1 MGNILEIFAF
11 LVYYIIIRIF
21 LRGDEML
28 SGNYS
33 NIDFYKKAL
42 DGTWERNKAIT
53 QNISNENTPKYKRKV
68 VTFEDQLN
76 QSIRKNKITLKKTN
90 DRHIGVGTNTFK
102 PNWIE
107 DKSTSY
113 RIDGNN
119 VNIDTES
126 ADLAKNKI
134 MYDALINQV
143 IGEFDKIKNV
153 ITEGSK

>member
-1 MGNILEIFAF
+1 MLIKNYGN
-11 LVYYIIIRIF
+11 V
-21 LRGDEML
+21 
-28 SGNYS
+28 
-33 NIDFYKKAL
+33 DFYKKAL

-53 QNISNENTPKYKRKV
+53 QNISNENTPKYKRQI
-68 VTFEDQLN
+68 VTFEDQLK
-76 QSIRKNKITLKKTN
+76 QSIKKNKVNLNTTHNK
-90 DRHIGVGTNTFK
+90 HIGTGPKSFAPK
-102 PNWIE
+102 LIK

>member
-1 MGNILEIFAF
+1 
-11 LVYYIIIRIF
+11 
-21 LRGDEML
+21 ML
-28 SGNYS
+28 GVNYD
-33 NIDFYKKAL
+33 NVDFYKKAL

-53 QNISNENTPKYKRKV
+53 QNISNENTPEYKRKV
-68 VTFEDQLN
+68 VTFEDQLK
-76 QSIRKNKITLKKTN
+76 QSMKKSKISLNTTN
-90 DRHIGVGTNTFK
+90 DKHIGSGTKSFS

-113 RIDGNN
+113 RMDGNN

>member
-1 MGNILEIFAF
+1 
-11 LVYYIIIRIF
+11 
-21 LRGDEML
+21 ML
-28 SGNYS
+28 IGNYG
-33 NIDFYKKAL
+33 NVDFYKKAL

-53 QNISNENTPKYKRKV
+53 QNISNENTPEYKRKV
-68 VTFEDQLN
+68 VAFEEQLK
-76 QSIRKNKITLKKTN
+76 QSIGKNKIALKTTN
-90 DRHIGVGTNTFK
+90 DKHIGVGKESFS

-113 RIDGNN
+113 RMDGNN

-134 MYDALINQV
+134 MYDALINQI